1 MPIPPTFR
9 VMPSKLRYKLLIAF
23 CLMSVLPVLV
33 GIYIASLFIQFPFE
47 ANAENLLTITLVT
60 FVSLSLAFLGYLITK
75 QLVSPIAVAAAAA
88 RDIAI
93 GKPIDQKLEIKGS
106 DELEELSQSLKT
118 ISSNAHELL
127 DRVEKLSQKDKL
139 TGLYNTSYI
148 RERLQ
153 EEIQRAVH
161 FQRPCSFAYIVVPDV
176 EPLPGGTEALKNAAE
191 MLRRSLGVFDRAA
204 RTRRNEF
211 AVILPDKNKKQA
223 IEFLERLRV
232 NLAAW
237 NSNLAPELCGK
248 VAIGFSENPLDG
260 MTGQELYVK
269 AQDRARVSMA
279 TPDGAI
285 EGFA

>member
-1 MPIPPTFR
+1 MPILAKFR
-9 VMPSKLRYKLLIAF
+9 VMPSKLKYKLLIAF
-23 CLMSVLPVLV
+23 CLMSVLPLLV
-33 GIYIASLFIQFPFE
+33 GLYIVSLFVHFPFE
-47 ANAENLLTITLVT
+47 ANTENLMTISLVT
-60 FVSLSLAFLGYLITK
+60 LVSLSLAFLGYLITK
-75 QLVSPIAVAAAAA
+75 QLVSPIAHVAAAA
-88 RDIAI
+88 RDIAV
-93 GKPIDQKLEIKGS
+93 GKPIDKKLEIKGS
-106 DELEELSQSLKT
+106 DELEELSESLKT
-118 ISSNAHELL
+118 ISANAHELL
-127 DRVEKLSQKDKL
+127 DRVEKLSQKDTL

-161 FQRPCSFAYIVVPDV
+161 FQRPCSFAYIVIPDI
-176 EPLPGGTEALKNAAE
+176 ESLPGGVEAIKNAAE

-223 IEFLERLRV
+223 IELLERLRV
-232 NLAAW
+232 NLAGWAA
-237 NSNLAPELCGK
+237 NLSPELQSK

-260 MTGQELYVK
+260 MTGQELYLK
-269 AQDRARVSMA
+269 AQERAKVSMA

>member
-1 MPIPPTFR
+1 MPILAKFR
-9 VMPSKLRYKLLIAF
+9 VMPTKMRCKLFIAF

-33 GIYIASLFIQFPFE
+33 GVYIASLFVHFPFE
-47 ANAENLLTITLVT
+47 ANPETILTVTLVT
-60 FVSLSLAFLGYLITK
+60 FVSVSLAFLGYLITK
-75 QLVSPIAVAAAAA
+75 QLVTPIADVAAAA

-106 DELEELSQSLKT
+106 DELEELSESLKT

-127 DRVEKLSQKDKL
+127 DRVERLSQKDKL
-139 TGLYNTSYI
+139 TGLYNTAYI
-148 RERLQ
+148 QERLQ

-161 FQRPCSFAYIVVPDV
+161 FQRPCSFAYIVVPDI
-176 EPLPGGTEALKNAAE
+176 ESRPGGTDAIKNAAE

-223 IEFLERLRV
+223 IEFLERLHV
-232 NLAAW
+232 NLADWAA
-237 NSNLAPELCGK
+237 NLSPELRGK

-260 MTGQELYVK
+260 MIGHDLYAK

-279 TPDGAI
+279 TPDGSI
-285 EGFA
+285 EGFV